1 MNVSLVELLATRRAG
16 GPVPRLASSAPR
28 TLSERAYLDVRQ
40 DIVCGHLAPGERLR
54 VEHLKDHYGVGAG
67 TLREAL
73 ALLVA
78 DALVTVEGQ
87 RGYRVSEISLD
98 DLRDLTDTRVML
110 ETQSLRQS
118 IRLGDRR
125 WEDDLHRAFDE
136 LTLTEQRRGGL
147 QPQSW
152 EQANHRFHECLI
164 AAHASPWTK
173 HLLGILYRHGE
184 RYRHVAIRLGATR
197 AVERDVHDEHTSI
210 FNAAIARQEARA
222 ALALEAH
229 IRLTCDI
236 LVQQQ
241 QAAGRQGANGGALET
256 SASPA
261 AAPPVDN

>member
-1 MNVSLVELLATRRAG
+1 MNASLVDFLIHHRPG
-16 GPVPRLASSAPR
+16 GPVPRLSTSEPR
-28 TLSERAYLDVRQ
+28 TLVERAYLELRQ
-40 DIVCGHLAPGERLR
+40 DIVCGQLAPGERLR
-54 VEHLKDHYGVGAG
+54 VEHLKDRYGVGAG

-78 DALVTVEGQ
+78 DALVTAEGQ

-118 IRLGDRR
+118 VRLGDIA
-125 WEDDLHRAFDE
+125 WEQRLRQAFE
-136 LTLTEQRRGGL
+136 ALTEAEQRRGGL
-147 QPQSW
+147 DPQAW
-152 EQANHRFHECLI
+152 ERANHRFHEALI

-173 HLLGILYRHGE
+173 HLLEILYRHGE

-197 AVERDVHDEHTSI
+197 TVERDVHDEHTAI

-236 LVQQQ
+236 LVQQ
-241 QAAGRQGANGGALET
+241 AAARQVQPEAAT
-256 SASPA
+256 VASASSGA
-261 AAPPVDN
+261 KVSPVSH